1 MCMRIDS
8 SLPPFVEYA
17 PILFQEDTLERFG
30 LEATS
35 LSTEKLAFEL
45 LSHIMKVEKFILPSD
60 EDDEGVLA
68 MMDERITQ
76 SS

>member
-8 SLPPFVEYA
+8 SLPPFAEYA

-35 LSTEKLAFEL
+35 LSTEELAFEL
-45 LSHIMKVEKFILPSD
+45 LSHIMKAEKFILASD

-68 MMDERITQ
+68 MMDESITQ